1 MRERTRAT
9 RLRIYL
15 GERDRWRGHGLAWAI
30 TCAARDHGLAGATVL
45 RGIDG
50 YGYGVDRSIHTQ
62 RPFSFSS
69 DLPLMVEIID
79 VPEQIEA
86 FLPVVESML
95 GGGLATTEP
104 VEAIFYRRGQT
115 QARPTGQGAW
125 DGRPGPPPGD

>member
-1 MRERTRAT
+1 MQERTRAT

-15 GERDRWRGHGLAWAI
+15 GEQDRWHGQGLAWAI
-30 TCAARDHGLAGATVL
+30 ICAARDHGLAGATVL
-45 RGIDG
+45 QGIEG
-50 YGYGVDRSIHTQ
+50 YGAERSIHTQ

-79 VPEQIEA
+79 VPKRIEA

-104 VEAIFYRRGQT
+104 VEAIFYRRRQT
-115 QARPTGQGAW
+115 RARPTGQRAR
-125 DGRPGPPPGD
+125 DGRAGPGPPGD